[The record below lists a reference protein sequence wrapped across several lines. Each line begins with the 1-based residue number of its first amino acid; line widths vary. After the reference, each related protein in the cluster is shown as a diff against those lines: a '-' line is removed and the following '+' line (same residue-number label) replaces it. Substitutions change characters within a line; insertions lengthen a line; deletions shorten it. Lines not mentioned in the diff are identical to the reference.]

1 MTLTDTEA
9 IILQIA
15 VAVMVLLAYAL
26 GVATSIYTL
35 TRRPPFNSEGDE
47 L

>member
-26 GVATSIYTL
+26 GVATSIYII
-35 TRRPPFNSEGDE
+35 TRSEV
-47 L
+47 

>member
-1 MTLTDTEA
+1 MTLTDSEA

-26 GVATSIYTL
+26 GVATSIYII
-35 TRRPPFNSEGDE
+35 TRSEV
-47 L
+47 